1 MQALS
6 QTKRGESY
14 TIKWMFGIPE
24 VLEFRKGNRRPD
36 KGMRIYSRGQRAKR
50 TCWHVH
56 LATAAGVFDS
66 IMKCSVQRRTKKTSL
81 DAAFLLGILPGVL
94 YNDTRVKR
102 SAHT

>member
-1 MQALS
+1 
-6 QTKRGESY
+6 
-14 TIKWMFGIPE
+14 
-24 VLEFRKGNRRPD
+24 
-36 KGMRIYSRGQRAKR
+36 MRIYSRGQRAKR

-94 YNDTRVKR
+94 YNDTKVEEQISLRTGNDVCIAGR
-102 SAHT
+102 EQRI